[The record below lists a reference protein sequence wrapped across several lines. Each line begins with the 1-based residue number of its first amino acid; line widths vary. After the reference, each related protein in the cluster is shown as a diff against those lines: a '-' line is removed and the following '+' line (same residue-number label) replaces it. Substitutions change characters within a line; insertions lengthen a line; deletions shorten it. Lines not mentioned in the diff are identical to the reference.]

1 MSHMYGRTRLC
12 CALYF
17 TVCVTLVGCS
27 GHSVQRRDSFV
38 FPSNPDSDESCSKSG
53 VPNRICK
60 NIYECPQ
67 LLRINNVYILKKH
80 ICGFDIGHPK
90 VCCPISDE
98 QTTEETVTTPKPTPP
113 VPVHPPNLPRRCGWL
128 TYIPVSK
135 RIIGGHETKVGAW
148 PWMAAIYRKVGGKI
162 SLRCGGA
169 LVTQKH
175 IITASH
181 CVVNS
186 KNVPHPVSAFTI
198 SLGEHNIYSDNDG
211 ASPINFTVKAVFYH
225 KKFNSSTFENDIA
238 ILKLDGTVSF
248 TDKIHPIC
256 LPYTMFRNE
265 NLVLKVA
272 YVAGWGKTETEEQ
285 PSPVLREIGIP
296 IWEQS
301 HCRQAYKKYLNVTN
315 EQMCAGYGDGKRN
328 TCVGDSGGPL
338 MISSKNLNFYLIGIV
353 SFGNFECASP
363 GFPGVYTRV
372 AFYLDWIARNL
383 V

>member
-27 GHSVQRRDSFV
+27 GHSVQRR
-38 FPSNPDSDESCSKSG
+38 G
-53 VPNRICK
+53 
-60 NIYECPQ
+60 
-67 LLRINNVYILKKH
+67 
-80 ICGFDIGHPK
+80 
-90 VCCPISDE
+90 
-98 QTTEETVTTPKPTPP
+98 
-113 VPVHPPNLPRRCGWL
+113 CGWL